1 MSGAEPSYKAT
12 KGREAGRV
20 ADGAVV
26 PVKPRKAGWR
36 EGLLL
41 KDCFQT
47 NKMESALR
55 ELSST
60 EWLQEFQ
67 RKLHTKAKAEPKF
80 RFYALY
86 DKTYYM
92 EVLEEAYRKAKANG
106 GTSGVDG
113 VTFADVEKQGLAD
126 YLAELQLE
134 MKEHRYVPKPVRR
147 VYIPKANGKQ
157 RPLGIP
163 TVRDRIVQT
172 AFLFILEPIFEAD
185 FAPSSFGFRPE
196 KSAHDAVREVY
207 KYLNWG
213 CTEVYDVDLEQFFD
227 TVDHGK
233 LMKLVARRIVDSR
246 VLHVI
251 KQWLSCG
258 YVEDGQ
264 HRQSTRGT
272 PQGGV
277 ISPLLAN
284 IYLNPVDQAFER
296 RGLGAREQGSI
307 HVVRYADDLLLL
319 AQRNLEEGVDLL
331 HHLLGRLDLTLNRE
345 KTRRLRLDTGEKV
358 DFLGFRFHNARSRQT
373 GGRFIMVYPSP
384 RSQERFR
391 ATVRRYVHHS
401 LPLRA
406 KEQIER
412 LNRFTRGWV
421 GYFRLGHGSSAML
434 NRLAHFVVLRVRH
447 VIWRRRGRRGYG
459 FEKLTSD
466 YLYGQLGLFND
477 YHVARLSP

>member
-1 MSGAEPSYKAT
+1 
-12 KGREAGRV
+12 
-20 ADGAVV
+20 
-26 PVKPRKAGWR
+26 
-36 EGLLL
+36 L
-41 KDCFQT
+41 KDRFSQNDT
-47 NKMESALR
+47 ESALQK
-55 ELSST
+55 LSST
-60 EWLQEFQ
+60 EWLLEFQ
-67 RKLHTKAKAEPKF
+67 RKLHTKTKAEPKF

-86 DKTYYM
+86 DKCYRM
-92 EVLEEAYRKAKANG
+92 EVLVEAYRKAKANG
-106 GTSGVDG
+106 GACGVDE
-113 VTFADVEKQGLAD
+113 VTFADIEKQGLAEF
-126 YLAELQLE
+126 LAELQLE
-134 MKEHRYVPKPVRR
+134 MREYRYEPKPVRR

-163 TVRDRIVQT
+163 TIRDRIVQT

-213 CTEVYDVDLEQFFD
+213 CTEVYDVDLEKYFD

-233 LMKLVARRIVDSR
+233 LMKLVARRVVDSR

-264 HRQSTRGT
+264 HRQSNRGT

-296 RGLGAREQGSI
+296 RGLGARERGSI
-307 HVVRYADDLLLL
+307 HVVRYADDLLIL
-319 AQRNLEEGVDLL
+319 AQRDLEEGVNLL

-345 KTRRLRLDTGEKV
+345 KTRRLRLTRGEKV

-373 GGRFIMVYPSP
+373 GTRFIMVYPSP
-384 RSQERFR
+384 RSQKRFR
-391 ATVRRYVHHS
+391 ATVRKFVHHAI
-401 LPLRA
+401 PLRV
-406 KEQIER
+406 KEQVIK
-412 LNRFTRGWV
+412 LNRFLRGWMN
-421 GYFRLGHGSSAML
+421 YFRLGHGSSAML
-434 NRLAHFVVLRVRH
+434 NKLARFVNLRVRH
-447 VIWRRRGRRGYG
+447 VIWRRKGRRGYG
-459 FEKLTSD
+459 WGKVTSE
-466 YLYGQLGLFND
+466 YLYGQLGLFYN
-477 YHVARLSP
+477 YHVAQLSP